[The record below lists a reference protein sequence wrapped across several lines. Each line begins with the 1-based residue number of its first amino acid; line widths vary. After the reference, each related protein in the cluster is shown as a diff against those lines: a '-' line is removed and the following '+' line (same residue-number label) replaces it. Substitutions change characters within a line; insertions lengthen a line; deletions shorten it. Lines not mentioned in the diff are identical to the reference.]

1 MVARAG
7 ELLVT
12 NIASVARAERTREA
26 LIAAALELFA
36 VVGYDAATTAAIARR
51 AGVSEMTLFRHF
63 PTKAS
68 LIVEDPYD
76 PVIAQAVRGRP
87 RDEPALV
94 ATVRGVRDAWRSL
107 PEPAAGEVRERF
119 RIVAATP
126 SLRGALAQ
134 GSGQT
139 EQAIADALVGR
150 GVARAEGEVVA
161 AAVVAALNRALMGWS
176 LAGEAP
182 LGSALELAFRA
193 LGEGFDDA

>member
-1 MVARAG
+1 M
-7 ELLVT
+7 T
-12 NIASVARAERTREA
+12 NIGRVARAERTREA
-26 LIAAALELFA
+26 LLASALELFA
-36 VVGYDAATTAAIARR
+36 AVGYDAATTAAIARR

-68 LIVEDPYD
+68 LIVDDPYD

-87 RDEPALV
+87 RDESALV

-176 LAGEAP
+176 LAERGP
-182 LGSALELAFRA
+182 VGVGPRA
-193 LGEGFDDA
+193 GVPRPGGGVRRCLSGGR

>member
-1 MVARAG
+1 M
-7 ELLVT
+7 LVT
-12 NIASVARAERTREA
+12 NIWIVARAERTREA
-26 LIAAALELFA
+26 LIAAALELFSD
-36 VVGYDAATTAAIARR
+36 VGYDATTTSAIARR

-68 LIVEDPYD
+68 LVVNDPYD

-107 PEPAAGEVRERF
+107 PEPDAEEVRERL

-134 GSGQT
+134 GSAQT
-139 EQAIADALVGR
+139 EQAIADALADR
-150 GVARAEGEVVA
+150 GVPRAEAEVAA

-176 LAGEAP
+176 LTDKAP
-182 LGSALELAFRA
+182 LGSALDLAFRA
-193 LGEGFDDA
+193 LGEGSDDA